1 MTVNHPEGAIADL
14 CARMRAFIDDEVIPA
29 EPVLAKEDAA
39 AHELLGQLRSRAK
52 ELGLWALGY
61 PADGLYYHLA
71 LLERF
76 GLVIRSKPDKQ
87 TGAARFDLPGRPMT
101 LQYRL
106 PDRQHARA
114 TTEVVATMLRSA
126 SRGFRR
132 AYAPG
137 LATVEG
143 PRRNLRAGRR
153 TAWLTPDDLRALNYH
168 IERIHQLF
176 GRGRPRRSGA
186 RLHEFTYVLAPC
198 LPAGRR
204 LTARHHPSP

>member
-1 MTVNHPEGAIADL
+1 MPRKKSAFLIRQVQHIRSIASPVRAAVLDALEVTGPATV
-14 CARMRAFIDDEVIPA
+14 A
-29 EPVLAKEDAA
+29 ELAE
-39 AHELLGQLRSRAK
+39 
-52 ELGLWALGY
+52 ALGY

-76 GLVIRSKPDKQ
+76 GLVIRSRPDKK
-87 TGAARFDLPGRPMT
+87 TGAVRFDVPGRPMT

-168 IERIHQLF
+168 LERIHQLF

-204 LTARHHPSP
+204 LTARHHPKDGAH

>member
-1 MTVNHPEGAIADL
+1 MSRKKSAFLIRQVQHIRSIASPVRAAVLDALEVTGPATV
-14 CARMRAFIDDEVIPA
+14 A
-29 EPVLAKEDAA
+29 ELAET
-39 AHELLGQLRSRAK
+39 
-52 ELGLWALGY
+52 LGY

-76 GLVIRSKPDKQ
+76 GLVIRAKPDKK
-87 TGAARFDLPGRPMT
+87 TGAVRFDVPGRPMT

-168 IERIHQLF
+168 LERIHQLF

-204 LTARHHPSP
+204 LTARHQPRDRAH

>member
-1 MTVNHPEGAIADL
+1 MKKSAFLIRDVRHVRSVTSPVRAAAIDAL
-14 CARMRAFIDDEVIPA
+14 EVIGPA
-29 EPVLAKEDAA
+29 TVAELAEV
-39 AHELLGQLRSRAK
+39 
-52 ELGLWALGY
+52 LGY

-71 LLERF
+71 RLERF
-76 GLVIRSKPDKQ
+76 GLVIRSGPDKK
-87 TGAARFDLPGRPMT
+87 TGAARFDVPGRPMM

-106 PDRQHARA
+106 EDRQHARA

-126 SRGFRR
+126 ARGFRR

-143 PRRNLRAGRR
+143 AHRNLRAGRR
-153 TAWLTPDDLRALNYH
+153 TAWLTPDDVRALNYH
-168 IERIHQLF
+168 LERIHQLF

-204 LTARHHPSP
+204 LTARHNPKDAARR

>member
-1 MTVNHPEGAIADL
+1 MPRTKAPFLIRQARHIRSIAS
-14 CARMRAFIDDEVIPA
+14 
-29 EPVLAKEDAA
+29 PVRAA
-39 AHELLGQLRSRAK
+39 ALDALEVTGPATVAELA
-52 ELGLWALGY
+52 EALGY

-71 LLERF
+71 ELERF
-76 GLVIRSKPDKQ
+76 GLLIRAKPERK
-87 TGAARFDLPGRPMT
+87 TGAVRYDVPGRPMT
-101 LQYRL
+101 LQYQL
-106 PDRQHARA
+106 PNRQHARA

-143 PRRNLRAGRR
+143 AHRNLRAGRR
-153 TAWLTPDDLRALNYH
+153 TAWLTLEDLRVLNYH
-168 IERIHQLF
+168 VERIHRLF
-176 GRGRPRRSGA
+176 GRGRPQRSGA

-204 LTARHHPSP
+204 LTARHHPKNGARG